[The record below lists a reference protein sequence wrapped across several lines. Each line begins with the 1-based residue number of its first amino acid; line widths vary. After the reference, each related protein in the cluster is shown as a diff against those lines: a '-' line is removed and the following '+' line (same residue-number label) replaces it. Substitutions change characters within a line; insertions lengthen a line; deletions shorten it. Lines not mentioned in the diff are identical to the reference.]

1 MAEVET
7 DRAFYEHMPTEFIKI
22 YEKQKD
28 KINFKL
34 SIQMCPDGDLDM
46 FLELTKVKL
55 YARQEII

>member
-1 MAEVET
+1 
-7 DRAFYEHMPTEFIKI
+7 MPTEFIKI